1 MKKPFLLALL
11 EALDKERRGHICSAG
26 GGDEISAA
34 DNLTFM
40 YKFDFGA
47 ENVYLSITARNNR
60 TAEERPAA
68 YFVIKNHTGKID
80 SVVIQILQDVD
91 RVIYQVQKTL

>member
-1 MKKPFLLALL
+1 MKKQPFIFDLLQAI
-11 EALDKERRGHICSAG
+11 EHRAHITSAG

-34 DNLTFM
+34 DNLTFL

-47 ENVYLSITARNNR
+47 ENVYISITARNNR

-68 YFVIKNHTGKID
+68 YIVIKNYTGKID
-80 SVVIQILQDVD
+80 NTVIE
-91 RVIYQVQKTL
+91 VI

>member
-34 DNLTFM
+34 DNITFL
-40 YKFDFGA
+40 YKFDFGT
-47 ENVYLSITARNNR
+47 ENVYISIIARDHR
-60 TAEERPAA
+60 TNEERPAA
-68 YFVIKNHTGKID
+68 YIVIKNYTGKID
-80 SVVIQILQDVD
+80 NTVIEILQDID
-91 RVIYQVQKTL
+91 RVIYAVKNAC

>member
-1 MKKPFLLALL
+1 MKKPFIFALL
-11 EALDKERRGHICSAG
+11 EALDKERRGRIVSAG
-26 GGDEISAA
+26 SGDEISAA

-68 YFVIKNHTGKID
+68 YLVIKNYTGKID
-80 SVVIQILQDVD
+80 SAVIEVLQDVD
-91 RVIYQVQKTL
+91 RVIYQVQKTR